1 MPSIEWWRN
10 HTVKFTSKPHK
21 FLKSKRVITKVQVK
35 ENQKMGISGDWF
47 NPCDH
52 SVTLSNKTEERRP
65 KMTVFDKDNNEVVTI
80 DTLER
85 MYKEHKATIAKEVG
99 NWVINTVFPYMVMS
113 GNALEITLTKP
124 RIAGCSDEMLLSILA
139 NKGFTMVQLSADGN
153 ITLTLPK
160 ERFS

>member
-1 MPSIEWWRN
+1 MPSMEWWRN

-21 FLKSKRVITKVQVK
+21 FLKGKRTITNVQVK

-47 NPCDH
+47 NPYPCEH
-52 SVTLSNKTEERRP
+52 SITKTGGCGS

-124 RIAGCSDEMLLSILA
+124 RIAGCSDQMLLSILA

-160 ERFS
+160 DRFS